1 MEEELELNEEQ
12 TDEVVEDMAST
23 DDTIS
28 TTTMTDEIIPLVS
41 TFDEST
47 YTASDDATSYTGDDD
62 TTLSDSDEKESSDD
76 KWGSLDCRS
85 ECKYNTGSTY
95 KYANYGYS
103 D

>member
-1 MEEELELNEEQ
+1 MEEELDMNEGQNEEIVE
-12 TDEVVEDMAST
+12 EVVST
-23 DDTIS
+23 DDTA
-28 TTTMTDEIIPLVS
+28 TTTIATDEVLPLAPTS
-41 TFDEST
+41 DGSPYAATDET
-47 YTASDDATSYTGDDD
+47 TSYVGDED
-62 TTLSDSDEKESSDD
+62 TTNDSEEESSED